1 MTDRVRTVQV
11 ILDKSYRDDD
21 VAEILAAIK
30 MIKGVDSVAIV
41 VETLG
46 DRLARA
52 TAKNELRREILD
64 AVYDLLKLE

>member
-21 VAEILAAIK
+21 VSEILAAIK
-30 MIKGVDSVAIV
+30 MIKGVDSAAIV

-52 TAKNELRREILD
+52 T
-64 AVYDLLKLE
+64 V